1 ADVLTATDS
10 CSGVATVTYN
20 GEVMTPGSC
29 AGEYTLTRTWT
40 ASDACGNE
48 DVYTQVI
55 TVVDTTSPV
64 MDIDAQNMT
73 VECDG
78 AGNTADLTAWLA
90 NNGGAVATDT
100 CGDVTWSND
109 FTGLSDEC
117 GATGSA
123 TVVFTATDECGNTST
138 TTATFTIV
146 DTTAPVFDSTP
157 GDITV
162 ECDSVPAADV
172 LTATDSCSGVATV
185 TYNGE
190 VMTPGSCV
198 GEYTLTRT
206 WTASD
211 ACGNEDVHTQV
222 ITVVDTTTPVM
233 DIDAQNMTV
242 ECDGAGNTADLTAWL
257 ANNGGAVATDTCGD
271 VTWSNDFT
279 GLSDEC
285 GATGSA
291 TVVFTAT

>member
-29 AGEYTLTRTWT
+29 VGEYTLTRTWT

-48 DVYTQVI
+48 DVHTQVI

-146 DTTAPVFDSTP
+146 DTTAPV
-157 GDITV
+157 
-162 ECDSVPAADV
+162 
-172 LTATDSCSGVATV
+172 
-185 TYNGE
+185 
-190 VMTPGSCV
+190 
-198 GEYTLTRT
+198 
-206 WTASD
+206 
-211 ACGNEDVHTQV
+211 
-222 ITVVDTTTPVM
+222 M
-233 DIDAQNMTV
+233 DIDAQDMTV
-242 ECDGAGNTADLTAWL
+242 ECDGAGNIAEYQSWL
-257 ANNGGAVATDTCGD
+257 ANNGGAVATDACSD
-271 VTWSNDFT
+271 VTWSYAIEDTNQLCGQTGYTIVNFT
-279 GLSDEC
+279 ATDEC
-285 GATGSA
+285 GNTAST
-291 TVVFTAT
+291 TATFTIIDTTAPVIDTDAQNMTVECDGSGNSAALLGWLNSNGGAVASDMCGL